1 MKKTENELSLSVRRL
16 TETYFRSLD
25 GEVAVGFYDL
35 VLHSVEKPL
44 LETVLNHTNG
54 NQTQA
59 AQVLGMTRNTL
70 RKKMQLHG
78 VK

>member
-1 MKKTENELSLSVRRL
+1 MKKTENELSQSVRKL
-16 TETYFRSLD
+16 TEAYFRSLD
-25 GEVAVGFYDL
+25 GEMVEGFYDL

-44 LETVLNHTNG
+44 LETVLTHTNG

-59 AQVLGMTRNTL
+59 ALVLGMTRNTL